1 MEKIKKTYI
10 KFFNVYSH
18 IADIV
23 KKISTIFCYVLL
35 VSVTS
40 IAGLAVFYRYILNNP
55 IHWSE
60 EISRYILIWLT
71 MVAASIAIKER
82 SHIRLTAFVGRLPNF
97 VSIIIEIVILL
108 IIIGVIIIVTKYS
121 WIMVVK
127 NSVRTYSPSIAI
139 SMLWP
144 HTALPVG
151 FSLII
156 FQSIFVLFENIKILL
171 IEKSCIE
178 D

>member
-1 MEKIKKTYI
+1 MKKTYI
-10 KFFNVYSH
+10 NFFNVYSH
-18 IADIV
+18 IEDIV

-127 NSVRTYSPSIAI
+127 NSTRTYSPSIAI

>member
-1 MEKIKKTYI
+1 MKKTCVKI
-10 KFFNVYSH
+10 FNVYSR
-18 IADIV
+18 ISDKV
-23 KKISTIFCYVLL
+23 KKISTIFCYILL

-40 IAGLAVFYRYILNNP
+40 IAGLAVFCRYILNNP
-55 IHWSE
+55 IYWSE

-82 SHIRLTAFVGRLPNF
+82 SHIRLTAFVGRLPNV

-127 NSVRTYSPSIAI
+127 NSARTYSPSIAI

>member
-1 MEKIKKTYI
+1 MKKTYI
-10 KFFNVYSH
+10 KIFSVYSR
-18 IADIV
+18 ISDKVI
-23 KKISTIFCYVLL
+23 KISTIFCYVLL

-40 IAGLAVFYRYILNNP
+40 IAGLSVFCRYVLNNP

-97 VSIIIEIVILL
+97 ISIIIEIVILL
-108 IIIGVIIIVTKYS
+108 IIIGVLIIVTKYS

-127 NSVRTYSPSIAI
+127 NSSRTYSPSIAI
-139 SMLWP
+139 SMIWP

-156 FQSIFVLFENIKILL
+156 FQSLFVLFENIKTLL
-171 IEKSCIE
+171 IEKSCSE

>member
-1 MEKIKKTYI
+1 MNTIKKTYI
-10 KFFNVYSH
+10 KFFNVYSR
-18 IADIV
+18 IADKI

-35 VSVTS
+35 VSVTA

-55 IHWSE
+55 IAWSE

-82 SHIRLTAFVGRLPNF
+82 SHIRLTAFVGRLPNL
-97 VSIIIEIVILL
+97 VSIIIEITILL
-108 IIIGVIIIVTKYS
+108 IILGVIIVVTKYS
-121 WIMVVK
+121 WIMVVTK
-127 NSVRTYSPSIAI
+127 SSRTYSPSIAI
-139 SMLWP
+139 SMIWP

-156 FQSIFVLFENIKILL
+156 FQSLFILFENIKILF

>member
-1 MEKIKKTYI
+1 M
-10 KFFNVYSH
+10 
-18 IADIV
+18 
-23 KKISTIFCYVLL
+23 
-35 VSVTS
+35 
-40 IAGLAVFYRYILNNP
+40 FYRYILNNP

-108 IIIGVIIIVTKYS
+108 IIIGVIIVVTKYS

-127 NSVRTYSPSIAI
+127 NSARTYSPSIAI

-151 FSLII
+151 
-156 FQSIFVLFENIKILL
+156 
-171 IEKSCIE
+171 
-178 D
+178 

>member
-1 MEKIKKTYI
+1 
-10 KFFNVYSH
+10 
-18 IADIV
+18 
-23 KKISTIFCYVLL
+23 
-35 VSVTS
+35 
-40 IAGLAVFYRYILNNP
+40 
-55 IHWSE
+55 
-60 EISRYILIWLT
+60 

-127 NSVRTYSPSIAI
+127 NSARTYSPSIAI